1 MPRESMQGTVKAE
14 TESPGVRIQGYWS
27 MLWQIA
33 RELKRHLCTLEE
45 TAAALGLHLNEATKY
60 VGELERQGRVVLEA
74 QYGAPSEEAQ

>member
-1 MPRESMQGTVKAE
+1 MPRESMKGTVKAE
-14 TESPGVRIQGYWS
+14 TGEAGVRIQGHWS
-27 MLWQIA
+27 MLRQIA
-33 RELKRHLCTLEE
+33 REFKRHPCTLEE